1 MKFLPL
7 MIIVLLYNFSSGR
20 ALYWTINNM
29 LSILQTKL
37 TKNIVV
43 EAPDVTKTKS
53 ALAKPAKPKTKR
65 KK

>member
-37 TKNIVV
+37 TKNIVITT
-43 EAPDVTKTKS
+43 PDAGANP
-53 ALAKPAKPKTKR
+53 ALAKEPKSKTKR